1 MNVIPKTNKEETVYK
16 DTVYAKLRRAL
27 YNAVNSNKYL
37 QETQWDENGRCHMVQ
52 AYGDRGI
59 IATMQKKANNKGWV
73 VFFSLSILTENN
85 STPFI
90 RDLKVRLTIN
100 ETPDGVRL
108 LWFVNGKPQWR
119 MESSQMAFS
128 NQFHRTGQIVQ
139 EVMKQIKDIYSPE
152 DFIPILKYMIKPG
165 SGEFAPYGLS
175 QRWMKKL
182 SGGTNPK
189 QILNKIYG
197 KDGQDG
203 LSKNAFGGLTN
214 IRSFVTFAV
223 TAEVVRYLKSFP
235 SSFFDK
241 IIIDEAYNE
250 RLDYIG
256 LPHQDVTHI
265 QYFIKYFNHSKIQQD
280 FINAINH
287 FNLYQYPDEQI
298 SQGAELFFQEDIWR
312 EAVDAGRMLKEIKNR
327 AVRRNIIAF
336 KGTVQETHDLI
347 TLENAKLV
355 RENKQI
361 KYTDIQLM
369 LDDQEVA
376 DNIISVLP
384 KTTFD
389 LILWGSQQHNCIGS
403 YGEQAL
409 RNSTTVIVGFKD
421 KTTGNW
427 IGHAQLRTQFG
438 FDITNWE
445 IVQLRGKYNHHLDES
460 DDIAIRMFL
469 NDTVSSWN
477 KALVSEIS
485 FT

>member
-1 MNVIPKTNKEETVYK
+1 MLNKPTTNKEETVYK

-119 MESSQMAFS
+119 METSQMAFS
-128 NQFHRTGQIVQ
+128 KHLHRTGNILE
-139 EVMKQIKDIYSPE
+139 EVMNQIKNIYSPE
-152 DFIPILKYMIKPG
+152 DFIPILKYMQKPR
-165 SGEFAPYGLS
+165 SGHFTPYGLS

-189 QILNKIYG
+189 QILNNIYG

-203 LSKNAFGGLTN
+203 LSKNAFGGLNKIT
-214 IRSFVTFAV
+214 SFATFA
-223 TAEVVRYLKSFP
+223 TAAEVVRYLKSFP

-241 IIIDEAYNE
+241 IIIEGFGTDEISY
-250 RLDYIG
+250 LGFPY
-256 LPHQDVTHI
+256 QDVTHI

-280 FINAINH
+280 FIDAINN
-287 FNLYQYPDEQI
+287 FEVYQHPDYEVFDP
-298 SQGAELFFQEDIWR
+298 AERFFRVNIWQ

-347 TLENAKLV
+347 TLENAKLE

-361 KYTDIQLM
+361 KYSDTQLM
-369 LDDQEVA
+369 LDNQEVT

-384 KTTFD
+384 KSTFD

-409 RNSTTVIVGFKD
+409 RSSTTVIVGFKD
-421 KTTGNW
+421 KTTGDW

-438 FDITNWE
+438 FDITDWG
-445 IVQLRGKYNHHLDES
+445 IVQLRGKYNNHLNES

-469 NDTVSSWN
+469 NDTTSAWN
-477 KALVSEIS
+477 KALAVS

>member
-1 MNVIPKTNKEETVYK
+1 MNAISKTNKEETVYK

-59 IATMQKKANNKGWV
+59 IATMQRKANNKGWV

-108 LWFVNGKPQWR
+108 LWFINGKPQWR
-119 MESSQMAFS
+119 METSQMAFS
-128 NQFHRTGQIVQ
+128 NHFHRTGQIVQ
-139 EVMKQIKDIYSPE
+139 EVINQIKNIYSPE
-152 DFIPILKYMIKPG
+152 DFIPILKYMQKP
-165 SGEFAPYGLS
+165 SSREFTLYGLS

-189 QILNKIYG
+189 QILNTIYG

-203 LSKNAFGGLTN
+203 LSKTAFGGLNN
-214 IRSFVTFAV
+214 ITSFATFA
-223 TAEVVRYLKSFP
+223 TAAEVVRYLKSFP

-241 IIIDEAYNE
+241 IIIEGFGADDISY
-250 RLDYIG
+250 LGMPY
-256 LPHQDVTHI
+256 QDVTHI

-280 FINAINH
+280 FIDAINSFEVLEH
-287 FNLYQYPDEQI
+287 PDRHAFDP
-298 SQGAELFFQEDIWR
+298 AERFFRQNIWQ

-347 TLENAKLV
+347 TIENAKLA
-355 RENKQI
+355 REDKQI
-361 KYTDIQLM
+361 KYSDKALV
-369 LDDQEVA
+369 LDGQQIT

-403 YGEQAL
+403 YGDRVA
-409 RNSTTVIVGFKD
+409 RGTNAIIVGFKD
-421 KTTGNW
+421 VTTDNW
-427 IGHAQLRTQFG
+427 IGHAELSNYFTSFG
-438 FDITNWE
+438 TSWTIM
-445 IVQLRGKYNHHLDES
+445 QLRGKYNEMLNES
-460 DDIAIRMFL
+460 DDTAIRLFL
-469 NDTVSSWN
+469 DNILDAWN
-477 KALVSEIS
+477 KELVLA
-485 FT
+485 

>member
-1 MNVIPKTNKEETVYK
+1 MLNKPTTNKEETVYK

-119 MESSQMAFS
+119 METSQMAFS
-128 NQFHRTGQIVQ
+128 NHFHRTGQIIQ
-139 EVMKQIKDIYSPE
+139 EVVNQIKDIYSPE
-152 DFIPILKYMIKPG
+152 DFIPILKYMQKP
-165 SGEFAPYGLS
+165 SSRDFTLYGLS

-189 QILNKIYG
+189 QILNNIYG

-203 LSKNAFGGLTN
+203 LSKNAFGGLNKIT
-214 IRSFVTFAV
+214 SFATFA
-223 TAEVVRYLKSFP
+223 TAAEVVRYLKSFP

-241 IIIDEAYNE
+241 IIIEGFGADDISY
-250 RLDYIG
+250 LGMPY
-256 LPHQDVTHI
+256 QDVTHI

-280 FINAINH
+280 FIDAINN
-287 FNLYQYPDEQI
+287 FEVYQHPDYEVFDP
-298 SQGAELFFQEDIWR
+298 AERFFRMSIWQEARDT
-312 EAVDAGRMLKEIKNR
+312 GRMFKEIKNR

-336 KGTVQETHDLI
+336 KGTVQETHDLVTI
-347 TLENAKLV
+347 ENAKLA
-355 RENKQI
+355 REDKQI
-361 KYTDIQLM
+361 KYSDKSLI
-369 LDDQEVA
+369 LDGQQIT

-403 YGEQAL
+403 YGDRVA
-409 RNSTTVIVGFKD
+409 RGTGAIVVGFKD
-421 KTTGNW
+421 VTTDTW
-427 IGHAQLRTQFG
+427 VGHAELNNYFNSFGSSWTIMQLK
-438 FDITNWE
+438 
-445 IVQLRGKYNHHLDES
+445 GKYNSNLDES
-460 DDIAIRMFL
+460 DEINIRLFL
-469 NDTVSSWN
+469 DNIINAWN
-477 KALVSEIS
+477 EELVLP
-485 FT
+485 

>member
-1 MNVIPKTNKEETVYK
+1 MNAISKTNKEETVYK

-27 YNAVNSNKYL
+27 YNAVDSNKKL

-59 IATMQKKANNKGWV
+59 IATMQRKANNKGWV

-119 MESSQMAFS
+119 METSQMAFS
-128 NQFHRTGQIVQ
+128 NHFHRTGQILQ
-139 EVMKQIKDIYSPE
+139 EVINQIKNIYSPE
-152 DFIPILKYMIKPG
+152 DFIPILKYMQKPW
-165 SGEFAPYGLS
+165 SREFTLYGLS
-175 QRWMKKL
+175 QRWMNKL

-189 QILNKIYG
+189 QILNAIYG

-203 LSKNAFGGLTN
+203 LSKTAFGGLNSIT
-214 IRSFVTFAV
+214 SFATFA
-223 TAEVVRYLKSFP
+223 TAAEVVRYLKSFP

-241 IIIDEAYNE
+241 IIIEGFGADDISY
-250 RLDYIG
+250 LG
-256 LPHQDVTHI
+256 LPYQDVVHI

-280 FINAINH
+280 FIDAINRFEVIEH
-287 FNLYQYPDEQI
+287 PDRHEFEP
-298 SQGAELFFQEDIWR
+298 AERFFRVNIWR
-312 EAVDAGRMLKEIKNR
+312 EAADAGRMLKEIKNR

-347 TLENAKLV
+347 TIENAKLA
-355 RENKQI
+355 REDKQI
-361 KYTDIQLM
+361 KYSDKTLI
-369 LDDQEVA
+369 LDGQQIT

-403 YGEQAL
+403 YGDRVA
-409 RNSTTVIVGFKD
+409 RGTNAIIVGFKD
-421 KTTGNW
+421 VTTDNW
-427 IGHAQLRTQFG
+427 IGHAELSNYFTSFG
-438 FDITNWE
+438 TSWTIM
-445 IVQLRGKYNHHLDES
+445 QLRGKYNEMLNES
-460 DDIAIRMFL
+460 DDTVIRLFL
-469 NDTVSSWN
+469 NNILNAWN
-477 KALVSEIS
+477 KELVLA
-485 FT
+485 